1 MKCSSRPGRIESHR
15 ACRRTSPTEQHAAW
29 AKVRAAGL
37 ERSLKA
43 SILLAVSDPSN
54 SEETAP
60 LAAGQ
65 PAASPEGNRLN
76 PDQWVD
82 AHADYLFRYALIRV
96 RDRAAAED
104 LVQETLLAG
113 YQSRERY
120 DGRTPERAWLTGILR
135 HKLGDHFRRQNREPS
150 MRRDDALPRE
160 LEDRFDDLGIWRREP
175 SGGPEDWGEDAVS
188 LIQRQEFM
196 AALRDC
202 LAGLPP
208 RCADAFVL
216 REMDS
221 EPSGRIQE
229 LLGISASNFWVLL
242 HRARMQL
249 RLCLENNWLKT

>member
-1 MKCSSRPGRIESHR
+1 MPKGDEARCGEI
-15 ACRRTSPTEQHAAW
+15 
-29 AKVRAAGL
+29 RAAGL
-37 ERSLKA
+37 ESTRKA
-43 SILLAVSDPSN
+43 SILLAVSDPPN
-54 SEETAP
+54 SAD
-60 LAAGQ
+60 
-65 PAASPEGNRLN
+65 ASPSTAGKPSAVPAGNQLN

-96 RDRAAAED
+96 RDQPVAED
-104 LVQETLLAG
+104 LVQETLLAA
-113 YQSRERY
+113 YEARERY

-135 HKLGDHFRRQNREPS
+135 HKLGDHFRRQKREPS
-150 MRRDDALPRE
+150 LRRDERLPHE

-175 SGGPEDWGEDAVS
+175 SGGPEDWGEDAAS
-188 LIQRQEFM
+188 LMQRQEFM

-216 REMDS
+216 REMDA
-221 EPSGRIQE
+221 EPSHRVQE

-249 RLCLENNWLKT
+249 RLCLESNWLKT